1 LPFTNN
7 FVVEYFLKLTKFFSL
22 IWEIKFLI
30 ILPYFFS
37 PSLSSKQNYIF
48 IEITFTCII
57 IIVKLL
63 YLLTGIAF
71 ISLIFVRLNW
81 RYLYLSITFCL
92 HIQIY
97 LFIKDHEKI
106 YSIEKM
112 CKVLKVDPSSYYNW
126 KRQILSERQRR
137 TTLIKEEITSI
148 YFNAK

>member
-1 LPFTNN
+1 
-7 FVVEYFLKLTKFFSL
+7 
-22 IWEIKFLI
+22 
-30 ILPYFFS
+30 
-37 PSLSSKQNYIF
+37 
-48 IEITFTCII
+48 
-57 IIVKLL
+57 
-63 YLLTGIAF
+63 
-71 ISLIFVRLNW
+71 
-81 RYLYLSITFCL
+81 L

-112 CKVLKVDPSSYYNW
+112 CKVLKVGPSSYYNW